1 MECFSDKKPFFI
13 QSPTHICSFD
23 VSGCSR
29 VRRAENI
36 RPALE
41 NARSTSTDV
50 AIAYERPINVC
61 PSQDIFKHTWCS
73 KDVQHH
79 RSQTAKFRL
88 VCPPYQS
95 RVVERWYLQIGW
107 DSADERIEL
116 IGLVTWRLRLDVVE
130 QSVEIVDRLQV
141 KRVRVQYQERSVT
154 LNVHQTYH
162 VVVRLSGLLL
172 FGKAIKPLPH
182 LSTKTS
188 GLGDPFL
195 WPSRSTH
202 VRDTISR
209 MKN

>member
-141 KRVRVQYQERSVT
+141 KRVRV
-154 LNVHQTYH
+154 
-162 VVVRLSGLLL
+162 
-172 FGKAIKPLPH
+172 
-182 LSTKTS
+182 
-188 GLGDPFL
+188 
-195 WPSRSTH
+195 
-202 VRDTISR
+202 
-209 MKN
+209 